1 MHCSLTITAEYVK
14 ESERLLSN
22 SILKVERPDL
32 EIEQFDDNLD
42 LNANRPSEEQKIIV
56 FLCLYTK
63 IKPFKIGRRNESQSR
78 TRNKENYN

>member
-56 FLCLYTK
+56 FFY
-63 IKPFKIGRRNESQSR
+63 
-78 TRNKENYN
+78 